1 MHRWDRR
8 GFGSLQSLNSFENFE
23 LLQGFPNVSK
33 WIENFLFRN
42 SSKQLQV
49 HFINLVIFMHRW
61 DRRGFGSLQ
70 SLNSF
75 ENFESLRSGYGRDRT
90 LGWHDRLWDSICI
103 TEGHSMCVVREGLWI
118 SKFQEV
124 WEVSSKFDI
133 GFKLV
138 RNVMNLESLRSGYGR
153 DSRLI

>member
-49 HFINLVIFMHRW
+49 HFINLVIFMHSW
-61 DRRGFGSLQ
+61 DRRDFERHESLQ
-70 SLNSF
+70 SLQ
-75 ENFESLRSGYGRDRT
+75 SLQSLCRCAPVTAATAHSGDMIGYGIN
-90 LGWHDRLWDSICI
+90 ICI
-103 TEGHSMCVVREGLWI
+103 TDSHSMCVVREGLWI

-138 RNVMNLESLRSGYGR
+138 RNLMN
-153 DSRLI
+153 